1 MAKLFYQEKI
11 QISKEMLNENGN
23 LTNHAILHLFQD
35 VAGVHAAQLKIDY
48 IELNKR
54 NLMWVVVRNRHQVFQ
69 SPKCGETVL
78 VSTWPHPNKRLDFD
92 REYRIESL
100 HGDIYIQGD
109 SKWCILDKIQKRMV
123 MVKDLLPV
131 DSKYV
136 EKHNF
141 STPLLQINVKG
152 TLNEKTW
159 TFQVNKNQIDQNNH
173 LNNTEYASMID
184 QCLKDLNVQA
194 SLFEI
199 NFVKETKLNQIL
211 EFKYYEDN
219 ENLYFEGYVEGNLH
233 VKVKV
238 ICQ

>member
-69 SPKCGETVL
+69 YPKCGEIVL

-100 HGDIYIQGD
+100 QGENYIQGD
-109 SKWCILDKIQKRMV
+109 SKWCILDKIKKRIAMV
-123 MVKDLLPV
+123 HDLFPN
-131 DSKYV
+131 DGEYI
-136 EKHNF
+136 EKSNF
-141 STPLLQINVKG
+141 STPLVQINVKG
-152 TLNEKTW
+152 TLKEKIW
-159 TFQVNKNQIDQNNH
+159 MFQVNKNQIDQNNH

-184 QCLKDLNVQA
+184 QCLKDLKVQA
-194 SLFEI
+194 RQFEI
-199 NFVKETKLNQIL
+199 NFVKETKLDQVL
-211 EFKYYEDN
+211 EFRYYQDN
-219 ENLYFEGYVEGNLH
+219 NDLYFEGYVQENLH

-238 ICQ
+238 VCQ

>member
-1 MAKLFYQEKI
+1 
-11 QISKEMLNENGN
+11 
-23 LTNHAILHLFQD
+23 
-35 VAGVHAAQLKIDY
+35 
-48 IELNKR
+48 
-54 NLMWVVVRNRHQVFQ
+54 
-69 SPKCGETVL
+69 
-78 VSTWPHPNKRLDFD
+78 
-92 REYRIESL
+92 
-100 HGDIYIQGD
+100 
-109 SKWCILDKIQKRMV
+109 MV

-141 STPLLQINVKG
+141 STPLVQINVKG

-199 NFVKETKLNQIL
+199 NFVKETKLDQVL
-211 EFKYYEDN
+211 EFKYYQDN

>member
-1 MAKLFYQEKI
+1 MFC
-11 QISKEMLNENGN
+11 
-23 LTNHAILHLFQD
+23 
-35 VAGVHAAQLKIDY
+35 
-48 IELNKR
+48 
-54 NLMWVVVRNRHQVFQ
+54 NRHQVFQ

-141 STPLLQINVKG
+141 STPLVQINVKG

-194 SLFEI
+194 KLFEI